1 MFKQYI
7 SYLSSVFGTL
17 GTDFPTSLCVPE
29 ILTIFSWEFGIFFI
43 DRVGGGG
50 ALRFFDALDAIETT
64 DAAVAK
70 DPITCLWRS
79 AVWSPATINV
89 RIL

>member
-1 MFKQYI
+1 M
-7 SYLSSVFGTL
+7 YLSSVFGTL

-50 ALRFFDALDAIETT
+50 ALRFFDTLDAIDTT
-64 DAAVAK
+64 EAAVAK

-79 AVWSPATINV
+79 AAWSPATRNV
-89 RIL
+89 RIS